1 MTDRITPASLEE
13 FDSRNEAPLN
23 ATAAATDMSCARPTD
38 RRRTQ
43 AAATSRARLNVKDR
57 PTTRS
62 GLAKWERKRYAATAV
77 SAFEYCERSAAQ
89 LRTLVAIAATI
100 LRAPPLT
107 ADERRSQKTMLE
119 LLLETAEGYQ
129 QMAEED
135 RTLFEV
141 LVLDARGIAA
151 TEMSA
156 AEAIRLLGAKGK
168 QAARAGA

>member
-13 FDSRNEAPLN
+13 LVSRNEAPL
-23 ATAAATDMSCARPTD
+23 TAAAAPDMSCARHTSRRGD
-38 RRRTQ
+38 R
-43 AAATSRARLNVKDR
+43 AAITSRARLTVKDR

-62 GLAKWERKRYAATAV
+62 GLAKWERKRYAATAT
-77 SAFEYCERSAAQ
+77 SAFEYCERSVAQ

-119 LLLETAEGYQ
+119 LLLKTAEGYQ

-141 LVLDARGIAA
+141 LVLEARGIEA

-168 QAARAGA
+168 QAARAAA